1 VNTRSLHQ
9 RIAISLT
16 FFSVLVAIPIVLVGN
31 WMNERAE
38 QEFWQA
44 MLNTELANSGP
55 DRGQSA
61 NAHRLLDSY
70 RWQPGSAQESVVPP
84 EIRELHPGLHDNVQ
98 HQGRELAVLV
108 QESDGM
114 RSAAS
119 IDITELEAEEATL
132 SAWAIAAA
140 LLALTLLLIAL
151 NWLAKRAIEPVT
163 QLSAQLEK
171 RAAASTEPF
180 VTDFEERE
188 IVAVVEAL
196 NGFGARIR
204 EHVQREKQ
212 FVETMSHELRTPLAV
227 ILGAVE
233 VLEMRPSADPRSAAA
248 LTRIKQTAKAL
259 SELARVL
266 MFLSSRRELPLAR
279 EEVELGA
286 ILQRSLD
293 LFRDEFAAK
302 GLAVHVQASEPVLL
316 QAIPT
321 LCETVINNLI
331 RNCCDHGSGV
341 VEIALSAQS
350 LAISNSI
357 EVGTNSQASASQGWR
372 GNLGLGLDLVERVCM
387 QLGWSL
393 HVVGADD
400 VFQVEV
406 KF

>member
-1 VNTRSLHQ
+1 
-9 RIAISLT
+9 
-16 FFSVLVAIPIVLVGN
+16 
-31 WMNERAE
+31 MNERVE

-44 MLNTELANSGP
+44 MLNVELANSGP
-55 DRGQSA
+55 DRVQSA
-61 NAHRLLDSY
+61 NARGLLDSY
-70 RWQPGSAQESVVPP
+70 RWQPGSAQESAVPP
-84 EIRELHPGLHDNVQ
+84 EIRELPVGLHDNVQ

-108 QESDGM
+108 QESGGM

-163 QLSAQLEK
+163 RLSAQLEK

-196 NGFGARIR
+196 NGFRVRIH

-233 VLEMRPSADPRSAAA
+233 VLELRASADPRSAAA
-248 LTRIKQTAKAL
+248 LTRIKQTAKGL

-266 MFLSSRRELPLAR
+266 MLLSSRRELPMAR
-279 EEVELGA
+279 EEVELRA
-286 ILQRSLD
+286 TLLRSLD

-302 GLAVHVQASEPVLL
+302 GMAVNVKAGEPVLL

-331 RNCCDHGSGV
+331 RNCCDHGSGD
-341 VEIALSAQS
+341 VEIALSAQG
-350 LAISNSI
+350 LAMSNRI
-357 EVGTNSQASASQGWR
+357 EVGTNDQDSASRGWR
-372 GNLGLGLDLVERVCM
+372 GNLGLGLDLVERICG

-393 HVVGADD
+393 HVGGAGD